1 MEERK
6 KNYAQLARRPQGDD
20 PRRDK
25 ASRLISTLNP
35 TTTPPPSSNNKTPH
49 KTRRSRQTHTHAQ
62 TGNSKRDL
70 CSLLLRAR
78 LFSAIMGVQSSD
90 GQVMFSSSIA
100 LLQQRFRE
108 LERIREKR
116 EERLLH
122 VLAPRPAAA
131 ALLRET
137 TTPVKWFFHPELL
150 YPCRPLRDTAV
161 AAAALFPAAP
171 TTACE
176 CKSFQLRRDP
186 ITVELWPSKTYN
198 YKHVSGEVDVDTS
211 LHL

>member
-1 MEERK
+1 
-6 KNYAQLARRPQGDD
+6 
-20 PRRDK
+20 
-25 ASRLISTLNP
+25 
-35 TTTPPPSSNNKTPH
+35 
-49 KTRRSRQTHTHAQ
+49 
-62 TGNSKRDL
+62 
-70 CSLLLRAR
+70 
-78 LFSAIMGVQSSD
+78 MGVQSSD

-122 VLAPRPAAA
+122 VLAPRPAAQA
-131 ALLRET
+131 ATAAPRE
-137 TTPVKWFFHPELL
+137 TPVKWFFHPELL
-150 YPCRPLRDTAV
+150 YPCRPLRDTA
-161 AAAALFPAAP
+161 AALFPAVP

-176 CKSFQLRRDP
+176 CKSFQLRCDP
-186 ITVELWPSKTYN
+186 ITVQLWPSKTYN